1 MWEDPKFTVLAW
13 IPQMVFDISMT
24 DTGLGQ
30 PIRSYSVPAKSNGC
44 SFPSWKELWSEKVP
58 QGPVGDHTTLE
69 HTGAVMP
76 LPLLCNQSR

>member
-1 MWEDPKFTVLAW
+1 MWEDPKFTIHAC
-13 IPQMVFDISMT
+13 IPQMIFDISMT

-44 SFPSWKELWSEKVP
+44 SYPSRKELGSEKGQ

-69 HTGAVMP
+69 HTGAAMP
-76 LPLLCNQSR
+76 LPLLCNQSK